1 MCEVAKDK
9 ITKKK
14 EGRCS
19 QCLDTLQDLATAM
32 KKLGLNPTET
42 EIQDLINE
50 VEMNG
55 YIYYPEF
62 CQIMMRKMREDDEEN
77 FHQELYRTFVGPKW
91 TPTEPANLYNVHKEF
106 LTFEQFKMVM
116 TNLPDYVSESQAE
129 EIFRI
134 ADRDGNGYI
143 SYTEFKAS
151 GSTDFLTSCVPCQSE
166 FFHFNHLA
174 YFCPV
179 QSRSRE

>member
-1 MCEVAKDK
+1 
-9 ITKKK
+9 
-14 EGRCS
+14 
-19 QCLDTLQDLATAM
+19 M

-62 CQIMMRKMREDDEEN
+62 CQIMMRKFREDDEEN

-91 TPTEPANLYNVHKEF
+91 NISEPANLYDVHKEF

-116 TNLPDYVSESQAE
+116 MNLPDYVSEQQAG

-134 ADRDGNGYI
+134 ADRDGNGKI
-143 SYTEFKAS
+143 SFTEFKAS
-151 GSTDFLTSCVPCQSE
+151 EAAPTRGRFIGVEHNFHLNFICGWQLFE
-166 FFHFNHLA
+166 FHFLLLLPSGPA
-174 YFCPV
+174 
-179 QSRSRE
+179 QMS

>member
-1 MCEVAKDK
+1 
-9 ITKKK
+9 
-14 EGRCS
+14 
-19 QCLDTLQDLATAM
+19 M

-62 CQIMMRKMREDDEEN
+62 CRIIMRKMREDDEEN

-151 GSTDFLTSCVPCQSE
+151 SGTTGSLNHVCCALNINSLIRHVSGQFNLALVCCV
-166 FFHFNHLA
+166 L
-174 YFCPV
+174 
-179 QSRSRE
+179 SRCNTTISKAGLLGCLGR

>member
-1 MCEVAKDK
+1 MAIE
-9 ITKKK
+9 
-14 EGRCS
+14 EGGKLSAHTMSRHAF
-19 QCLDTLQDLATAM
+19 QDLATAM

-62 CQIMMRKMREDDEEN
+62 CRIIMRKMREDDEEN

-151 GSTDFLTSCVPCQSE
+151 RSYIMIAIVP
-166 FFHFNHLA
+166 LR
-174 YFCPV
+174 PKP
-179 QSRSRE
+179 